1 VIYNKHIVTR
11 MRIVLRESWMDGRR
25 TSPILPSMGAKRLI
39 VAEKPSVGRD
49 IASALGKHRKAEGR
63 LDGDGWTVTW
73 ALGHLV
79 ELAPPDAYGEEYK
92 RWSLERL
99 PILPESFKVRVTPKT
114 RKQFELVKGLMR
126 DPGVS
131 EIVNACD
138 AGREGELIFAYL
150 YGLSACEKPVKRLW
164 ISSLTPEAIRDGF
177 ANLREGREMRP
188 LEDAARSRSEADWV
202 VGMNATRAY
211 SAKFGRPG
219 NVLSVGRVQTPTLK
233 VLVDREREI
242 EEFVPEKFWT
252 VHARF
257 ARDGEHY
264 DGLWFK
270 GKQNRLSSKEAAEEI
285 STRAEGGTG
294 AVRKV
299 QKKTATEKPPLL
311 HDLTEL
317 QRNANA
323 WYGFSADRTLKAAQ
337 ALYEQRKLITYPR
350 TSSRYLSGDMVPGLK
365 GRAEAAG
372 GLQELAPFAGE
383 LLALE
388 KLPVTKRLVD
398 DTKVTDHHAIVPTN
412 KKPSGELPSDE
423 AKVYDLV
430 ARRFLS
436 VFFPEARFENTTVIT
451 DVEGETFVSKGRVV
465 LEAGWRRLYPGGVG
479 GKKETEPPVLP
490 EVQEGQEWPVV
501 KVGVKEGETK
511 PPPRYSE
518 SALLGAM
525 ETAGKLVEDEELR
538 QQMKDSGLGTPATR
552 AATIERLLK
561 VGYAERQKKTL
572 VPTDKGRALISLL
585 GGDSLASPELT
596 ARWEERLAKMERGGE
611 DRAAFMR
618 GIERFTASVVDSVRG
633 MQGEKVA
640 APART
645 TKPHRGNGKGK
656 SASGLI
662 GDCPKC
668 GAPVVETK
676 KAYGCSAWK
685 ESGCK
690 FAIWKTVAG
699 KRVSEAQAKQ
709 LLANGRT
716 SQLKGF
722 KSKAGKPFS
731 AALALDA
738 DHRVR
743 LDFGD

>member
-1 VIYNKHIVTR
+1 
-11 MRIVLRESWMDGRR
+11 MAGRR

-131 EIVNACD
+131 EVVNACD

-150 YGLSACEKPVKRLW
+150 YGLSACKKPVKRLW

-177 ANLREGREMRP
+177 ANLRDGREMRP

-257 ARDGEHY
+257 ARNGESC

-270 GKQNRLSSKEAAEEI
+270 DKQSRLSTKEAADEI
-285 STRAEGGTG
+285 AAKVQGGTG
-294 AVRKV
+294 LVRKV
-299 QKKTATEKPPLL
+299 RKKTATEKPPLL

-365 GRAEAAG
+365 NRVEAAG
-372 GLQELAPFAGE
+372 GLAELSPFAQE
-383 LLALE
+383 ILALE
-388 KLPVTKRLVD
+388 KLPVTKRIVD
-398 DTKVTDHHAIVPTN
+398 DAKVTDHHAIVPTN

-423 AKVYDLV
+423 ARVYDLV
-430 ARRFLS
+430 ARRFLA

-451 DVEGETFVSKGRVV
+451 GVEGETFVSKGRVV
-465 LEAGWRRLYPGGVG
+465 LEAGWRRLYPNGVG
-479 GKKETEPPVLP
+479 GKKEKEPPVLP
-490 EVQEGQEWPVV
+490 EIGEGQEWPVK

-572 VPTDKGRALISLL
+572 VPTEKGRALISLL
-585 GGDSLASPELT
+585 GDDSLASPELT

-633 MQGEKVA
+633 MEGGKVA
-640 APART
+640 APKASTR
-645 TKPHRGNGKGK
+645 KRNGNGQG
-656 SASGLI
+656 ASGPI

-699 KRVSEAQAKQ
+699 KRLSEAQAKQ
-709 LLANGRT
+709 LLKEGRT
-716 SQLKGF
+716 GQLKGF